1 MIAKQQA
8 RAVARD
14 AGTDREKIQEGTRR
28 VMGVGGE
35 EVKEAWASSGGAGEG
50 WFSKPAEMRN
60 EFYSHCAQTAS

>member
-1 MIAKQQA
+1 MIAKQQV

-35 EVKEAWASSGGAGEG
+35 EIKEAWASSVGAGKG
-50 WFSKPAEMRN
+50 
-60 EFYSHCAQTAS
+60 